1 MHNIDRR
8 RCLRAGALGRG
19 AGLLEPGAAAAQGGP
34 RVTGVTAEPT
44 STRIRMTGDGLGL
57 TAGDQARL
65 LTRLADDGQIDRDSY
80 SNGGT
85 VEELEHRIEA
95 LEAQQCAAR

>member
-8 RCLRAGALGRG
+8 RFLRAGALGLG
-19 AGLLEPGAAAAQGGP
+19 AGLLEPGAAPAQGGA

-80 SNGGT
+80 SNGGDRKS
-85 VEELEHRIEA
+85 VV
-95 LEAQQCAAR
+95 